1 MLFLEVFAEMG
12 FIGFMTFIYLI
23 CALVVRSAKNVLKE
37 KNGDMRIY
45 SVAAASSMLGILII
59 GFAEY
64 VWFYPRN
71 LFIFFIAI
79 GVAMAAARKKD
90 GNI

>member
-1 MLFLEVFAEMG
+1 
-12 FIGFMTFIYLI
+12 
-23 CALVVRSAKNVLKE
+23 
-37 KNGDMRIY
+37 MRIY